1 MATSRSNVLEQLATA
16 MSSVESKQLAAAKGV
31 PGAGNTTTIKSAV
44 TVTAA
49 SLGFTLKKEQECSVC
64 QWQRCIRFIAHW
76 IWQVTVLHYFAS
88 SI

>member
-1 MATSRSNVLEQLATA
+1 

-49 SLGFTLKKEQECSVC
+49 SLGFTLKKEQEVC
-64 QWQRCIRFIAHW
+64 IFH
-76 IWQVTVLHYFAS
+76 
-88 SI
+88 